1 MRHIEALSEHEMVAA
16 FLKAEIASERF
27 GSGILALLRRDGQN
41 RSIIDEPD
49 IRNERENAYGIKLLG
64 DFRGYRQGR
73 ELFHAF
79 PEDVCWHRYAL
90 SGVELA
96 RVKYIDYSY
105 WNELSG
111 GSRLAVDAARNIRA
125 AAVVFGQSTKGFL
138 DIARTL
144 EGGAKF
150 PELILAGAAPEAELV
165 VLEGHVRLTAY
176 LLVPWR
182 IPDELTAIIGLSPGI
197 VEWGSDKAA

>member
-27 GSGILALLRRDGQN
+27 GSDILALLRRDGQN

-49 IRNERENAYGIKLLG
+49 IRNERENAYRTKLLG
-64 DFRGYRQGR
+64 DFRGYRQDR
-73 ELFHAF
+73 ELFRAF
-79 PEDVCWHRYAL
+79 PEDVCWHRYSL

-111 GSRLAVDAARNIRA
+111 GSRLAVDASRNIRDG
-125 AAVVFGQSTKGFL
+125 AVVFGQSTKGFL
-138 DIARTL
+138 DVARAL

-150 PELILAGAAPEAELV
+150 PELILVGTAPEAELV

-176 LLVPWR
+176 LLVPWC
-182 IPDELTAIIGLSPGI
+182 IPDELTAIIGFSPAI
-197 VEWGSDKAA
+197 VEWVSNEAA

>member
-27 GSGILALLRRDGQN
+27 GSSILALLRRDGQN

-49 IRNERENAYGIKLLG
+49 IRNERENAYRTKLLG
-64 DFRGYRQGR
+64 DFRGYRQDR

-79 PEDVCWHRYAL
+79 PEDVCWHRYSL

-111 GSRLAVDAARNIRA
+111 GSRLAVDAARNIRDR
-125 AAVVFGQSTKGFL
+125 AVVFGQSTKGFL
-138 DIARTL
+138 DVARTL

-150 PELILAGAAPEAELV
+150 PELILVGTAPEAELV

-176 LLVPWR
+176 LLVPWC
-182 IPDELTAIIGLSPGI
+182 IPDELTAIIGFSPAI
-197 VEWGSDKAA
+197 VEWVSNEAA